1 MRVTRLIA
9 SAMVGMVVSGTAFGQ
24 AATDGTRTPQPS
36 ATQEP
41 APLAPSA
48 TMVLTAPPGT
58 STTHLPGTVH
68 SPACGPDGCCG
79 PFGAD
84 GPITYELYGRTGPAL
99 VVGGSELSGRL
110 NTGWMVSGGANT
122 FFFNSTR
129 DAAWV
134 LDTGISYTYNRG
146 RQERGGPLD
155 VHTPP
160 FNPATQPDGLQPH
173 LVRGLHRTSF
183 NFGLGR
189 DWWMSGPGVV
199 GQAAQSNSRWGV
211 DTGGRWGTSHVDLV
225 PTADLG
231 NYLRRR
237 SIFHSVY
244 IGAHADWEQP
254 MGNWIF
260 FAGVRGEFD
269 YTFLNVVPPNGSDI
283 VGVNLLFQMGVRY

>member
-1 MRVTRLIA
+1 MRATRFIL
-9 SAMVGMVVSGTAFGQ
+9 SALAGIVGAGFVQGQ
-24 AATDGTRTPQPS
+24 TPATPEQPTPLPSTLAQPS
-36 ATQEP
+36 ATN
-41 APLAPSA
+41 
-48 TMVLTAPPGT
+48 VLTAP
-58 STTHLPGTVH
+58 SSVTTVYPPGTVH
-68 SPACGPDGCCG
+68 SPACGTDGGCCG
-79 PFGAD
+79 PVGGH
-84 GPITYELYGRTGPAL
+84 GPVTYELYTRTGPSL

-110 NTGWMVSGGANT
+110 NTGWQIGSGARTLLFNT
-122 FFFNSTR
+122 TR

-160 FNPATQPDGLQPH
+160 LNPQTQPDGLQPH

-189 DWWMSGPGVV
+189 DWWMSGPGTV
-199 GQAAQSNSRWGV
+199 SNSEPHWNSRWGV

-237 SIFHSVY
+237 SVFHTVY
-244 IGAHADWEQP
+244 IGSHADWERP
-254 MGNWIF
+254 MGNWILF
-260 FAGVRGEFD
+260 MGVRGEFE
-269 YTFLNVVPPNGSDI
+269 YTFLNVVPPKGSDI
-283 VGVNLLFQMGVRY
+283 VGLNLLFQAGVRY